1 MPRTAPGRLVQG
13 VVDLR
18 DLAVAQHGLK
28 FLGAEEAHERAA
40 GIAVRHGLHDLQIG
54 HRGVKNVHAV
64 AQTRRE
70 LTASAT

>member
-1 MPRTAPGRLVQG
+1 MPRTAPASAGSG

-28 FLGAEEAHERAA
+28 FLGAEEADEAPRASRCGTDCTIFRSA
-40 GIAVRHGLHDLQIG
+40 IG
-54 HRGVKNVHAV
+54 VSRMFMPSPTPGP
-64 AQTRRE
+64 E